1 MAGGATVGHLGDRAA
16 DTARMIETGRTL
28 KSALAA
34 AANVALVDY
43 IGAGPV
49 FATPSR
55 LDHKARVGGDGP
67 AAQVAAS
74 VVPAVA
80 IGGLKADHVAR
91 AFSAGSQGV
100 AVVSAICG
108 QPDPEAA
115 ACTLRN
121 RIDTLGA

>member
-1 MAGGATVGHLGDRAA
+1 MGHLRDKAA

-34 AANVALVDY
+34 SANLALVDY

-55 LDHKARVGGDGP
+55 LDHKVPVGVDGP

-91 AFSAGSQGV
+91 AFSPGAQGV
-100 AVVSAICG
+100 AVVSAYPASRTQG
-108 QPDPEAA
+108 LPPAPSG
-115 ACTLRN
+115 T
-121 RIDTLGA
+121 GATP